1 MLLVVVMLLV
11 AMWCSV
17 VYNVDGPHSG
27 NFKPFR
33 RDVKTALTPLAPL
46 ARRSK
51 TANRGRLGRK
61 TSANIFLLVFAK
73 AMFG

>member
-1 MLLVVVMLLV
+1 M
-11 AMWCSV
+11 CSV
-17 VYNVDGPHSG
+17 VYNVDGPNSG

-61 TSANIFLLVFAK
+61 ASANIFFLLFLTK
-73 AMFG
+73 PGLSESNCLIC